1 MHMCTTQIAS
11 CVHVPCVICVV
22 HCAAVSWYPLTM
34 TGEGWSLVSRWPGP
48 QDYGTISVGRDT
60 HSTRGESYTNMYFHD
75 TAVNDEILASK
86 LRHFSYV
93 HAHTATRLTGFLRCS
108 ALCTR

>member
-1 MHMCTTQIAS
+1 M
-11 CVHVPCVICVV
+11 
-22 HCAAVSWYPLTM
+22 
-34 TGEGWSLVSRWPGP
+34 SRWPGP